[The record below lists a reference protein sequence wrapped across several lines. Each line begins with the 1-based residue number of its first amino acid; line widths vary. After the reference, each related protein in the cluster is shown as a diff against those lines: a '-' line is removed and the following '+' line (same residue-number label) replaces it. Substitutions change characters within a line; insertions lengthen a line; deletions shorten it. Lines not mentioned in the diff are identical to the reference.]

1 MFLSLYP
8 RNENIYTMNLDST
21 YQSLKNTSLKDG
33 KSVVAVPLSNL
44 EGVADSDIM
53 KMLRFTGKD
62 SVNLMTEVYQSI
74 DLEKERLLNE
84 YSEFF
89 SSTTVLTK
97 LAKEG
102 YTIEKIQNLI
112 FEKTLRL
119 KRLQL
124 VYDLDYNFTESIKK
138 SSGVKYDMVKIHW
151 IDDQGKRVRKI
162 SKTYGKSG
170 NSGLKYSIPKFF
182 GDYFDDYS
190 NPILEYR
197 INRGRVI
204 ADLKATI
211 NGQDW
216 VMEFV
221 ATKKDDFI
229 ECAVR
234 LEMWKMYKETYDL

>member
-1 MFLSLYP
+1 
-8 RNENIYTMNLDST
+8 MNLDST
-21 YQSLKNTSLKDG
+21 YQSLKNSSLKDG
-33 KSVVAVPLSNL
+33 ISIIAVPLSSL
-44 EGVADSDIM
+44 EGVADSDVI
-53 KMLRFTGKD
+53 KLLRFPDKD
-62 SVNLMTEVYQSI
+62 SVNLMTEVYQTI

-84 YSEFF
+84 YSEFI

-102 YTIEKIQNLI
+102 YTIEKIQNLL
-112 FEKTLRL
+112 FEKKLRL
-119 KRLQL
+119 RRLQL
-124 VYDLDYNFTESIKK
+124 VYDLDFSPTKSLKK
-138 SSGVKYDMVKIHW
+138 TSGVIYDMVKIQW
-151 IDDQGKRVRKI
+151 IDDQGKRFRKV

-182 GDYFDDYS
+182 GDYFDNYS
-190 NPILEYR
+190 NPILEYPIKGSR
-197 INRGRVI
+197 FI

-221 ATKKDDFI
+221 STKKEDFI

-234 LEMWKMYKETYDL
+234 LEMWKTYKETYGL